1 MRRVRRPSSKL
12 VGPLQSSPDRSAEP
26 RLSQCGRFTRRGCFF
41 FHRARGPVPRG
52 ATGAFEGRIGE
63 IQRIAR
69 AMADVESRGG
79 DESTPLI
86 AGKSANRGGSASAS
100 TRDAHLDNC
109 KFWLM
114 CAVVFNH
121 AFQDFFKSVLDKEA
135 GGRPWCQPDVA
146 PDRFGVYALARGTYM
161 YLNLLGMPAFTL
173 VSGICSRGL
182 LRCATD
188 DDGAGLAARSRRMVE
203 SLVVP
208 YVVWQTFFLIY
219 GTYGSKEFEPA
230 PAHPVPFVS
239 PVGVTWYLTALF
251 AWRCSLQFIA
261 KLRNVVAVTFAAGL
275 AVGFVDTPRTENG
288 GLPFLDYQRAV
299 AFAPIFY
306 VGATVLTE
314 DVMRRLTDD
323 GDGGASAGWVK
334 IKRAVAWAATAATPA
349 LFAIA
354 FAFGGG
360 SDVESRGILPGI
372 CFDEAQRWAWTMD
385 PYVGGVDAAAGGG
398 RGDVERVVGVAVLLR
413 LAFYACS
420 VSLAVAFFVI
430 VPRRERWYTA
440 RGSRTMYAY
449 LLHLLV
455 IRSYELVRDGCGLR
469 ERMPLWASAAVSLAA
484 LPSLT
489 SLGLMSARCKAWT
502 RWAVEP
508 DFGRWLFPDDHA

>member
-1 MRRVRRPSSKL
+1 
-12 VGPLQSSPDRSAEP
+12 
-26 RLSQCGRFTRRGCFF
+26 
-41 FHRARGPVPRG
+41 
-52 ATGAFEGRIGE
+52 
-63 IQRIAR
+63 
-69 AMADVESRGG
+69 MADVESRGG

-334 IKRAVAWAATAATPA
+334 IKRAFAWAATAATPA

-489 SLGLMSARCKAWT
+489 SVGLMSARCKAWT

>member
-1 MRRVRRPSSKL
+1 
-12 VGPLQSSPDRSAEP
+12 
-26 RLSQCGRFTRRGCFF
+26 
-41 FHRARGPVPRG
+41 
-52 ATGAFEGRIGE
+52 
-63 IQRIAR
+63 
-69 AMADVESRGG
+69 MADVESRGG

-334 IKRAVAWAATAATPA
+334 IKRAFAWAATAATPA

-398 RGDVERVVGVAVLLR
+398 RDVERVVGVAVLLR

-455 IRSYELVRDGCGLR
+455 IRSYELVRAGCGLR

-489 SLGLMSARCKAWT
+489 SVGLMSARCKAWT

>member
-334 IKRAVAWAATAATPA
+334 IKRAFAWAATAATPA

-398 RGDVERVVGVAVLLR
+398 RDVERVVGVAVLLR

-489 SLGLMSARCKAWT
+489 SVGLMSARCKAWT

>member
-1 MRRVRRPSSKL
+1 
-12 VGPLQSSPDRSAEP
+12 
-26 RLSQCGRFTRRGCFF
+26 
-41 FHRARGPVPRG
+41 
-52 ATGAFEGRIGE
+52 
-63 IQRIAR
+63 
-69 AMADVESRGG
+69 MADVESRGG

-489 SLGLMSARCKAWT
+489 SVGLMSARCKAWT

>member
-1 MRRVRRPSSKL
+1 
-12 VGPLQSSPDRSAEP
+12 
-26 RLSQCGRFTRRGCFF
+26 
-41 FHRARGPVPRG
+41 
-52 ATGAFEGRIGE
+52 
-63 IQRIAR
+63 
-69 AMADVESRGG
+69 MADVESRGG

-188 DDGAGLAARSRRMVE
+188 DDGTGLAARSRRMVE

-334 IKRAVAWAATAATPA
+334 IKRAFAWAATAATPA

-489 SLGLMSARCKAWT
+489 SVGLMSARCKAWT

>member
-1 MRRVRRPSSKL
+1 
-12 VGPLQSSPDRSAEP
+12 
-26 RLSQCGRFTRRGCFF
+26 
-41 FHRARGPVPRG
+41 
-52 ATGAFEGRIGE
+52 
-63 IQRIAR
+63 
-69 AMADVESRGG
+69 MADVESRGG

-323 GDGGASAGWVK
+323 GDGGASTGWVK

-398 RGDVERVVGVAVLLR
+398 RDVERVVGVAVLLR

-489 SLGLMSARCKAWT
+489 SVGLMSARCKAWT
-502 RWAVEP
+502 HWAVEP

>member
-1 MRRVRRPSSKL
+1 M
-12 VGPLQSSPDRSAEP
+12 
-26 RLSQCGRFTRRGCFF
+26 
-41 FHRARGPVPRG
+41 RGPVPRG
-52 ATGAFEGRIGE
+52 ATGAFEGRIGD

-69 AMADVESRGG
+69 TMADVESRGG

-100 TRDAHLDNC
+100 TSRDAHLDNC

-121 AFQDFFKSVLDKEA
+121 SFQDFFKSVLDKEA
-135 GGRPWCQPDVA
+135 GGRPWCQPDVV

-230 PAHPVPFVS
+230 PAHPVPFMS

-314 DVMRRLTDD
+314 DVMRGLTSHD
-323 GDGGASAGWVK
+323 GTRATFRGV
-334 IKRAVAWAATAATPA
+334 IKRYVAWAIHAATPA
-349 LFAIA
+349 LFAVA
-354 FAFGGG
+354 FAYGG
-360 SDVESRGILPGI
+360 SESSESSESSRGSSSRGSGSSSRFGI

-385 PYVGGVDAAAGGG
+385 PYVGRDTH
-398 RGDVERVVGVAVLLR
+398 VGVGYVGSFEYVSYAVLSR
-413 LAFYACS
+413 LAFYAF
-420 VSLAVAFFVI
+420 AIAIAIAFFVV
-430 VPRRERWYTA
+430 VPRDERWYTPS
-440 RGSRTMYAY
+440 GSRTMYAY

-455 IRSYELVRDGCGLR
+455 LRSYELVRDGTGLGGS
-469 ERMPLWASAAVSLAA
+469 MPLWASAAVSLAIMPIA
-484 LPSLT
+484 T
-489 SLGLMSARCKAWT
+489 SVGLMSSRCKAWT

-508 DFGRWLFPDDHA
+508 NLGRWLFPDDHA

>member
-1 MRRVRRPSSKL
+1 
-12 VGPLQSSPDRSAEP
+12 
-26 RLSQCGRFTRRGCFF
+26 
-41 FHRARGPVPRG
+41 
-52 ATGAFEGRIGE
+52 
-63 IQRIAR
+63 
-69 AMADVESRGG
+69 MADVESRGG

-135 GGRPWCQPDVA
+135 GGRPWCQPDVV

-398 RGDVERVVGVAVLLR
+398 RDVERVVGVAVLLR

-489 SLGLMSARCKAWT
+489 SVGLMSARCKAWT

>member
-1 MRRVRRPSSKL
+1 
-12 VGPLQSSPDRSAEP
+12 
-26 RLSQCGRFTRRGCFF
+26 
-41 FHRARGPVPRG
+41 
-52 ATGAFEGRIGE
+52 
-63 IQRIAR
+63 
-69 AMADVESRGG
+69 MADVESRGG

-188 DDGAGLAARSRRMVE
+188 DDGTGLAARSRRMVE

-334 IKRAVAWAATAATPA
+334 IKRAFAWAATAATPA

-398 RGDVERVVGVAVLLR
+398 RDVERVVGVAVLLR

-489 SLGLMSARCKAWT
+489 SVGLMSARCKAWT

>member
-12 VGPLQSSPDRSAEP
+12 VGPLQSSPDRSAPP
-26 RLSQCGRFTRRGCFF
+26 RETADASHEGVFL

-52 ATGAFEGRIGE
+52 ATEAFEGRIGE

-360 SDVESRGILPGI
+360 SDVESRGIVPGI

-398 RGDVERVVGVAVLLR
+398 WDVERVVGVAVLLR

-455 IRSYELVRDGCGLR
+455 IRSYELVRDEVRFEG
-469 ERMPLWASAAVSLAA
+469 ADAAVGERGGE
-484 LPSLT
+484 
-489 SLGLMSARCKAWT
+489 LGGVA
-502 RWAVEP
+502 
-508 DFGRWLFPDDHA
+508 

>member
-1 MRRVRRPSSKL
+1 
-12 VGPLQSSPDRSAEP
+12 
-26 RLSQCGRFTRRGCFF
+26 
-41 FHRARGPVPRG
+41 
-52 ATGAFEGRIGE
+52 
-63 IQRIAR
+63 
-69 AMADVESRGG
+69 MADVESRGG

-334 IKRAVAWAATAATPA
+334 IKRAFAWAATAATPA

-398 RGDVERVVGVAVLLR
+398 RDVERVVGVAVLLR

-489 SLGLMSARCKAWT
+489 SVGLMSARCKAWT

>member
-1 MRRVRRPSSKL
+1 
-12 VGPLQSSPDRSAEP
+12 
-26 RLSQCGRFTRRGCFF
+26 
-41 FHRARGPVPRG
+41 
-52 ATGAFEGRIGE
+52 
-63 IQRIAR
+63 
-69 AMADVESRGG
+69 MADVESRGG

>member
-1 MRRVRRPSSKL
+1 
-12 VGPLQSSPDRSAEP
+12 
-26 RLSQCGRFTRRGCFF
+26 
-41 FHRARGPVPRG
+41 
-52 ATGAFEGRIGE
+52 
-63 IQRIAR
+63 
-69 AMADVESRGG
+69 MADVESRGG

-86 AGKSANRGGSASAS
+86 AGKTANRGGSASAS
-100 TRDAHLDNC
+100 TSRDAHLDNC

-188 DDGAGLAARSRRMVE
+188 DDGTGLAARSRRMVE

-219 GTYGSKEFEPA
+219 GTYVSKEFEPA
-230 PAHPVPFVS
+230 PAHPVPFMS

-251 AWRCSLQFIA
+251 VWRCSLQFIA

-288 GLPFLDYQRAV
+288 GLPFLDYQRAA

-323 GDGGASAGWVK
+323 GTTSAWGK
-334 IKRAVAWAATAATPA
+334 TKRAAAWAATAATPA

-354 FAFGGG
+354 FSVGG
-360 SDVESRGILPGI
+360 SEESRDPRGSFFGSPEI

-385 PYVGGVDAAAGGG
+385 PYVGGVDAAAGVGA
-398 RGDVERVVGVAVLLR
+398 ESVGVAVLLR

-420 VSLAVAFFVI
+420 VSLAIAFFVV
-430 VPRRERWYTA
+430 VPRGERWYTE

-449 LLHLLV
+449 LLHLPV
-455 IRSYELVRDGCGLR
+455 IRSYELVRDETGLGA
-469 ERMPLWASAAVSLAA
+469 RMPLWASAAVSLAA
-484 LPSLT
+484 LPSAT
-489 SLGLMSARCKAWT
+489 SVGLMSARCKAWT
-502 RWAVEP
+502 RWAIEP
-508 DFGRWLFPDDHA
+508 NVGRWLFPDDHA

>member
-1 MRRVRRPSSKL
+1 
-12 VGPLQSSPDRSAEP
+12 
-26 RLSQCGRFTRRGCFF
+26 
-41 FHRARGPVPRG
+41 
-52 ATGAFEGRIGE
+52 
-63 IQRIAR
+63 
-69 AMADVESRGG
+69 MADVESRGG

-334 IKRAVAWAATAATPA
+334 IKRAFAWAATAATPA

-489 SLGLMSARCKAWT
+489 SVGLMSAGCGRGRCRRDAW
-502 RWAVEP
+502 RNDAVIAVEALTLLARACE
-508 DFGRWLFPDDHA
+508 F

>member
-1 MRRVRRPSSKL
+1 MR
-12 VGPLQSSPDRSAEP
+12 D
-26 RLSQCGRFTRRGCFF
+26 CGRFTRRGCFF

-86 AGKSANRGGSASAS
+86 AGKSANRGGSASTS
-100 TRDAHLDNC
+100 RDAHLDNC

-354 FAFGGG
+354 FASGGG

-385 PYVGGVDAAAGGG
+385 PYVGPGVDAAAGGG
-398 RGDVERVVGVAVLLR
+398 RDVERVVGVAVLLR

-455 IRSYELVRDGCGLR
+455 IRSYELVRDGSGLR
-469 ERMPLWASAAVSLAA
+469 ERMPLWASAAVSLAF

-489 SLGLMSARCKAWT
+489 SVGLMSARCKAWT